1 MAEPKKPNTYRML
14 KDITKSKQDISNIDN
29 RIAVL
34 SEQVTEYI
42 NTTMNF
48 KSQCLSE
55 NFRLRSDI
63 TALEGRINDL
73 HTEFNFQTKM
83 LIVVVV
89 IIFLMLMI
97 CDNIFTNRIKKMESQ
112 IQNMKGNVQ
121 NQNVEQ
127 YKLETE
133 RKNNIK

>member
-1 MAEPKKPNTYRML
+1 MTEPKKPNIYRML
-14 KDITKSKQDISNIDN
+14 KDIIKSKPDISNIDN

-48 KSQCLSE
+48 KNQCLSE

-63 TALEGRINDL
+63 TALEGRINVL

-83 LIVVVV
+83 LIAVVVL
-89 IIFLMLMI
+89 IFSMLMI
-97 CDNIFTNRIKKMESQ
+97 GDNIFTNRIKKMENQ
-112 IQNMKGNVQ
+112 IQNMKTTS
-121 NQNVEQ
+121 VEV
-127 YKLETE
+127 KPADNGEN
-133 RKNNIK
+133 K